1 MEMYPDRVFSKPE
14 FTALPPYLFSGA
26 DFALIPSRDE
36 PFGLVAVEFGRKGA
50 LGVGSRLGGLG
61 LMPGWVSDSPG
72 QECSFF
78 LVRADRPPLQWFPV
92 ESTSTEHML
101 SQLSRTI
108 KMALK
113 STEQE
118 RQLLRARSAV
128 QRFPVVEW
136 RQRTEDFHSRSIT
149 ASRSV
154 AGPKAWRK
162 TDGESGPL
170 RPIADHD
177 DWNPVHQADPSQPD
191 WDRQSYMSSP
201 RMGGGSMPGSPD
213 VMTPGTGTD
222 PFLQAPHRRNPDS
235 RASVASD
242 MSEDYFAQRRGST
255 MNGSPGTPGTPGT
268 PQQDYGKFLDRAN
281 RQIARD
287 KKHVPDPFLEPGMAP
302 PRPFGSHSRASSVES
317 ISSIVDEK
325 QNSPLNKAIASVS
338 SLLFFCH
345 PSLRGVSFQFTDTDG
360 GVTSDFVTKL
370 QGLNSANSK
379 HELSIEKFL
388 TKSEEAF
395 FDKVKKDKLSSAAS
409 IRSSQRDS
417 IWGTPSSFDYSR
429 PSCRSS
435 PWVIRFDSS

>member
-1 MEMYPDRVFSKPE
+1 
-14 FTALPPYLFSGA
+14 
-26 DFALIPSRDE
+26 
-36 PFGLVAVEFGRKGA
+36 
-50 LGVGSRLGGLG
+50 
-61 LMPGWVSDSPG
+61 
-72 QECSFF
+72 
-78 LVRADRPPLQWFPV
+78 
-92 ESTSTEHML
+92 
-101 SQLSRTI
+101 
-108 KMALK
+108 MALK

-149 ASRSV
+149 ASRSI

-191 WDRQSYMSSP
+191 WDRQSYMNSP
-201 RMGGGSMPGSPD
+201 RMGGGSIPGSPE

-242 MSEDYFAQRRGST
+242 MSEDYFAQRHGGT
-255 MNGSPGTPGTPGT
+255 PNNGSPGQ
-268 PQQDYGKFLDRAN
+268 PQQEYGNFLDRAN

-287 KKHVPDPFLEPGMAP
+287 KKHVPDPFLEPGMTP
-302 PRPFGSHSRASSVES
+302 PTRPFGSHSRVSSVES

-338 SLLFFCH
+338 TFVFFYYLLLNDVILVHGYGWWCYFRFRRQAPGSQLQQLQTRIIH
-345 PSLRGVSFQFTDTDG
+345 REVLDQERGSFLR
-360 GVTSDFVTKL
+360 
-370 QGLNSANSK
+370 QGQKGQAL
-379 HELSIEKFL
+379 E
-388 TKSEEAF
+388 
-395 FDKVKKDKLSSAAS
+395 
-409 IRSSQRDS
+409 RRQ
-417 IWGTPSSFDYSR
+417 Y
-429 PSCRSS
+429 
-435 PWVIRFDSS
+435 

>member
-1 MEMYPDRVFSKPE
+1 
-14 FTALPPYLFSGA
+14 
-26 DFALIPSRDE
+26 
-36 PFGLVAVEFGRKGA
+36 
-50 LGVGSRLGGLG
+50 
-61 LMPGWVSDSPG
+61 
-72 QECSFF
+72 
-78 LVRADRPPLQWFPV
+78 
-92 ESTSTEHML
+92 ML

-149 ASRSV
+149 ASRSI

-177 DWNPVHQADPSQPD
+177 DWNPVHQVDPSQPD

-201 RMGGGSMPGSPD
+201 RMGGGSIPGSPD

-222 PFLQAPHRRNPDS
+222 PFLQVPHRRNPDS
-235 RASVASD
+235 RTSIASD
-242 MSEDYFAQRRGST
+242 MSEDYFSQRGGST
-255 MNGSPGTPGTPGT
+255 TNGSPGT

-302 PRPFGSHSRASSVES
+302 PSRPFGSHSRVSSVES

-325 QNSPLNKAIASVS
+325 QNSPLNKAIASV
-338 SLLFFCH
+338 
-345 PSLRGVSFQFTDTDG
+345 R
-360 GVTSDFVTKL
+360 
-370 QGLNSANSK
+370 
-379 HELSIEKFL
+379 FL
-388 TKSEEAF
+388 VPL
-395 FDKVKKDKLSSAAS
+395 DNILLSSAL
-409 IRSSQRDS
+409 
-417 IWGTPSSFDYSR
+417 F
-429 PSCRSS
+429 
-435 PWVIRFDSS
+435 

>member
-1 MEMYPDRVFSKPE
+1 LDKKPSIQIICVGPVIDLYGRFAAEKLARLMEMYPDRVFSKPE

-61 LMPGWVSDSPG
+61 LMPGWVSYVLIRERG
-72 QECSFF
+72 FF
-78 LVRADRPPLQWFPV
+78 LVGADVRLLQWFPV

-149 ASRSV
+149 ASRSI
-154 AGPKAWRK
+154 AGSKAWRK

-177 DWNPVHQADPSQPD
+177 DWNPEHQADPSQPD
-191 WDRQSYMSSP
+191 WDRQSYMNSP
-201 RMGGGSMPGSPD
+201 RMGGGSIPGSPD
-213 VMTPGTGTD
+213 AMTPGTGTD
-222 PFLQAPHRRNPDS
+222 PFLLAPSRRNPD

-242 MSEDYFAQRRGST
+242 MSEDYFAQRHGGSI
-255 MNGSPGTPGTPGT
+255 NNDSPST

-287 KKHVPDPFLEPGMAP
+287 KKNVPDPFLEPGMAP
-302 PRPFGSHSRASSVES
+302 PNRPFGAHSRVSSVES

-338 SLLFFCH
+338 LLAFLCH
-345 PSLRGVSFQFTDTDG
+345 PL
-360 GVTSDFVTKL
+360 
-370 QGLNSANSK
+370 
-379 HELSIEKFL
+379 LSGILF
-388 TKSEEAF
+388 
-395 FDKVKKDKLSSAAS
+395 
-409 IRSSQRDS
+409 
-417 IWGTPSSFDYSR
+417 
-429 PSCRSS
+429 
-435 PWVIRFDSS
+435 

>member
-1 MEMYPDRVFSKPE
+1 
-14 FTALPPYLFSGA
+14 
-26 DFALIPSRDE
+26 
-36 PFGLVAVEFGRKGA
+36 
-50 LGVGSRLGGLG
+50 
-61 LMPGWVSDSPG
+61 
-72 QECSFF
+72 
-78 LVRADRPPLQWFPV
+78 
-92 ESTSTEHML
+92 ML

-136 RQRTEDFHSRSIT
+136 RQRTEDFHNRSIT
-149 ASRSV
+149 ASRSI

-162 TDGESGPL
+162 TDGDSGPL

-191 WDRQSYMSSP
+191 WDQQSYMNSP
-201 RMGGGSMPGSPD
+201 RTGSGSIPGTPD
-213 VMTPGTGTD
+213 VMTPVTGTD

-242 MSEDYFAQRRGST
+242 ISEDYFAQRRGST
-255 MNGSPGTPGTPGT
+255 INGSPGAPR
-268 PQQDYGKFLDRAN
+268 QEYGNFLDRAN

-287 KKHVPDPFLEPGMAP
+287 KKNVPDPFLEPGMAP
-302 PRPFGSHSRASSVES
+302 PRPFGAHSRVSSVES

-338 SLLFFCH
+338 FLATLSYTLLSSL
-345 PSLRGVSFQFTDTDG
+345 PPQFTDTDG
-360 GVTSDFVTKL
+360 GVTAEFVTKL
-370 QGLNSANSK
+370 QALDATNSK

-429 PSCRSS
+429 PSCRISS
-435 PWVIRFDSS
+435 PIIPLA

>member
-1 MEMYPDRVFSKPE
+1 
-14 FTALPPYLFSGA
+14 
-26 DFALIPSRDE
+26 
-36 PFGLVAVEFGRKGA
+36 
-50 LGVGSRLGGLG
+50 
-61 LMPGWVSDSPG
+61 
-72 QECSFF
+72 
-78 LVRADRPPLQWFPV
+78 
-92 ESTSTEHML
+92 ML

-113 STEQE
+113 STEEE

-149 ASRSV
+149 ASRSI
-154 AGPKAWRK
+154 AGSKAWRK
-162 TDGESGPL
+162 ADGESGPL

-177 DWNPVHQADPSQPD
+177 DWNPVQQADPSQPD
-191 WDRQSYMSSP
+191 WDRQSHMSSP
-201 RMGGGSMPGSPD
+201 RMGGGSTPNSPD

-222 PFLQAPHRRNPDS
+222 PFLQAPHRRNLDS

-242 MSEDYFAQRRGST
+242 MSEDYFAQQHGST
-255 MNGSPGTPGTPGT
+255 LGGSPGTPGT
-268 PQQDYGKFLDRAN
+268 QQDYGNFLDRAN
-281 RQIARD
+281 RTIARD
-287 KKHVPDPFLEPGMAP
+287 KKNVPDPFLEPGMAP
-302 PRPFGSHSRASSVES
+302 PRPFGAHSRVSSVES

-325 QNSPLNKAIASVS
+325 QNSPLNKAIASVGFLV
-338 SLLFFCH
+338 LLYH
-345 PSLRGVSFQFTDTDG
+345 LLLSGVLFQFTDTDG
-360 GVTSDFVTKL
+360 GVASDFVAKL
-370 QGLNSANSK
+370 QALNSTNSK

-429 PSCRSS
+429 PSCRNFFRRALC
-435 PWVIRFDSS
+435 WTLT

>member
-1 MEMYPDRVFSKPE
+1 M
-14 FTALPPYLFSGA
+14 GA
-26 DFALIPSRDE
+26 DTLAP
-36 PFGLVAVEFGRKGA
+36 
-50 LGVGSRLGGLG
+50 
-61 LMPGWVSDSPG
+61 
-72 QECSFF
+72 
-78 LVRADRPPLQWFPV
+78 QWFPV

-101 SQLSRTI
+101 SQLARTI

-154 AGPKAWRK
+154 AGAKAWRPA
-162 TDGESGPL
+162 DGESGPL

-191 WDRQSYMSSP
+191 WDQQSFMNSP
-201 RMGGGSMPGSPD
+201 RMGGGSIPGSP
-213 VMTPGTGTD
+213 VMTPVSGND
-222 PFLQAPHRRNPDS
+222 PFLQAPHMRNPD

-255 MNGSPGTPGTPGT
+255 LNGSPVT
-268 PQQDYGKFLDRAN
+268 PQQDYGHFLDRAN

-302 PRPFGSHSRASSVES
+302 PSRPFGSHSRVSSVES

-338 SLLFFCH
+338 LL
-345 PSLRGVSFQFTDTDG
+345 V
-360 GVTSDFVTKL
+360 
-370 QGLNSANSK
+370 
-379 HELSIEKFL
+379 
-388 TKSEEAF
+388 
-395 FDKVKKDKLSSAAS
+395 
-409 IRSSQRDS
+409 
-417 IWGTPSSFDYSR
+417 
-429 PSCRSS
+429 
-435 PWVIRFDSS
+435 